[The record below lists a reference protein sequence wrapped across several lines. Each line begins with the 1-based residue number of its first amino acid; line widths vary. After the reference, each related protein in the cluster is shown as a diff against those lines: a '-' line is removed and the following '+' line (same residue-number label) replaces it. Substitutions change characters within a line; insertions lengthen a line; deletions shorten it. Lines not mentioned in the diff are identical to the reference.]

1 MRYEITKHVD
11 IDIDDIMGSMD
22 RKEKT
27 ALYNELADELADE
40 LGDANCDED
49 FDVAKYLGKMSA
61 FEQKKIL
68 CNALGVSSY
77 YDEQGLRKALEKIIK
92 AS

>member
-1 MRYEITKHVD
+1 MRYEITTDVD

-27 ALYNELADELADE
+27 ALYNELADEL
-40 LGDANCDED
+40 GDANYDED

>member
-1 MRYEITKHVD
+1 MRYEITTDVD
-11 IDIDDIMGSMD
+11 IDIDDIMESMD
-22 RKEKT
+22 IKEKT
-27 ALYNELADELADE
+27 ALYNELADEF
-40 LGDANCDED
+40 GDANYDED